1 MEMVHGNSQSLMSFL
16 RNRTVRHGTC
26 LKSFYN
32 ILNTLN
38 LVDGNRLLG
47 KLKVQKTS

>member
-1 MEMVHGNSQSLMSFL
+1 MEMVHGNSQCLMCFL
-16 RNRTVRHGTC
+16 GNRTVGHGTC

-38 LVDGNRLLG
+38 LVDWNRLLG